1 MTKGVCMMKRF
12 IFGMML
18 VIMGFITSAFCFVYA
33 VMHPWDYNGITGLR
47 GAFLGT
53 YTGTPFIIS
62 MIVLVIGLIIC
73 FYESFIREN
82 K

>member
-1 MTKGVCMMKRF
+1 MKRF

-18 VIMGFITSAFCFVYA
+18 VVIGFIFSAFCFIYA
-33 VMHPWDYNGITGLR
+33 VMNPWNYNGITGLR

-62 MIVLVIGLIIC
+62 IIILVIGILIC
-73 FYESFIREN
+73 FYEAYLR
-82 K
+82 KK